1 VAGLELFLEVFDK
14 FGVYV
19 ALLVILGIV
28 VRYQYN
34 ENRKLLEEQRQEHRK
49 MLAEQ
54 REDSKAREE
63 RLIQIINE
71 VQEHN
76 DKLVE
81 LNNKL
86 AKQLPDINNK
96 LTIIVKE
103 LGVKCRED
111 KLEK

>member
-1 VAGLELFLEVFDK
+1 MELFLEVFDK